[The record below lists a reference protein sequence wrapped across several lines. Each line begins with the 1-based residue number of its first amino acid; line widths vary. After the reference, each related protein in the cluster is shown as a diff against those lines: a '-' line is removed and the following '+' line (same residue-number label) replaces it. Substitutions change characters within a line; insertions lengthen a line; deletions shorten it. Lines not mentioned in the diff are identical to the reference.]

1 MKILVTGASGFIGGR
16 FARFALE
23 QGLDVRV
30 NGRRAESVEHLVRRG
45 AEFVPGDLSDPELA
59 RELCRDVEAVVHCA
73 GAVGVWGRYQDFH
86 QGNVQVTENVVEA
99 CLKQRVRRLVH
110 LSSPSIYFDGR
121 DHLGLTEEQVPKRFR
136 HPYAATKYLA
146 EQKVFGAQEF
156 GLETL
161 ALRPRF
167 VTGAGDMSIF
177 PRLLKM
183 QRKGRLAIVGNGLN
197 KVDFTSVQNLNEA
210 MLSSLLAAG
219 SALRPSS
226 RARARAESSGRCAG
240 LGSGAG
246 AGATGGLASGLGAAA
261 ATVGAAGAGLAADGR
276 ALCTNSSPSV
286 SPLVA
291 ALRGADARCAAG
303 AATWG
308 TAGVAGLATGASAT
322 GAGTT
327 SGATLL
333 RSGISMGIS
342 TGTGRG
348 WVSNSS
354 GNPTTPSSTNTAAPI
369 RRCRARRRI
378 TSMLSACDERESLT
392 GFSACCSL

>member
-45 AEFVPGDLSDPELA
+45 AEFIQGDLSDPELA
-59 RELCRDVEAVVHCA
+59 RELCSDVEAVVHCA
-73 GAVGVWGRYQDFH
+73 GAVGLWGRYQDFH

-121 DHLGLTEEQVPKRFR
+121 DHVGLTEEQVPKRFK
-136 HPYAATKYLA
+136 HPYAATKFLA

-183 QRKGRLAIVGNGLN
+183 QRKGRLAII
-197 KVDFTSVQNLNEA
+197 
-210 MLSSLLAAG
+210 
-219 SALRPSS
+219 
-226 RARARAESSGRCAG
+226 
-240 LGSGAG
+240 
-246 AGATGGLASGLGAAA
+246 
-261 ATVGAAGAGLAADGR
+261 
-276 ALCTNSSPSV
+276 
-286 SPLVA
+286 
-291 ALRGADARCAAG
+291 
-303 AATWG
+303 G
-308 TAGVAGLATGASAT
+308 TA
-322 GAGTT
+322 
-327 SGATLL
+327 
-333 RSGISMGIS
+333 
-342 TGTGRG
+342 
-348 WVSNSS
+348 
-354 GNPTTPSSTNTAAPI
+354 
-369 RRCRARRRI
+369 
-378 TSMLSACDERESLT
+378 
-392 GFSACCSL
+392 